1 MTTRD
6 ALNQAARSTGTS
18 PNVPA
23 RSDRRRGV
31 ARGVERRITET
42 PLAQTDP
49 GASREQ
55 PFHPSH
61 TARIGDIPKLLYA
74 PAARD

>member
-1 MTTRD
+1 
-6 ALNQAARSTGTS
+6 
-18 PNVPA
+18 
-23 RSDRRRGV
+23 
-31 ARGVERRITET
+31 VERRIMDP
-42 PLAQTDP
+42 PLAQTGP

-61 TARIGDIPKLLYA
+61 AARTGDIPKPLYA

>member
-1 MTTRD
+1 MSD

-18 PNVPA
+18 PTGPA
-23 RSDRRRGV
+23 RSDRQREF
-31 ARGVERRITET
+31 ARGVERRIMEP

-61 TARIGDIPKLLYA
+61 TARTGDIPKPLYA
-74 PAARD
+74 PAVRD